1 MCVLFHLFIQQQ
13 VTEPRESG
21 TDPQAA
27 RKKLEA
33 YRKQRDAARMEV
45 KALKH
50 ELTQSRAEVERGG
63 NTVAQCEKRIH
74 ELEDMVSSM
83 HVKHEAH
90 IKQLKQEH
98 ESILAQ
104 IEEGSR
110 ETVMRAQTFGGDPS
124 ARAHQQLEASYQTL
138 IHQKEREIRE
148 KEHEFQRQQRHY
160 LTQINQLEDA
170 CVEAKTREAML
181 REDME
186 RMKAEYQSQLSGVSV
201 QKGGTWC
208 SVVQHCG

>member
-1 MCVLFHLFIQQQ
+1 MQQQ
-13 VTEPRESG
+13 VPEPRESG

-27 RKKLEA
+27 RKKPEE

-45 KALKH
+45 KALKQ
-50 ELTQSRAEVERGG
+50 ELAQSRAEVEQGG
-63 NTVAQCEKRIH
+63 NRVAQCEKRIH
-74 ELEDMVSSM
+74 ELEDMVSNM

-104 IEEGSR
+104 KQEGSR
-110 ETVMRAQTFGGDPS
+110 EAVTRARTFGGDPCAS
-124 ARAHQQLEASYQTL
+124 AHQQLEASYQTQ
-138 IHQKEREIRE
+138 IHQKEREFRE
-148 KEHEFQRQQRHY
+148 KEHEFQRKQRHY

-170 CVEAKTREAML
+170 CGEAKMREAKL

-186 RMKAEYQSQLSGVSV
+186 RMKAEHQSQLHKLYGVSV
-201 QKGGTWC
+201 RKGRNW
-208 SVVQHCG
+208 SL